1 MYARG
6 AFARR
11 LVQHLVII
19 VALAGVLLA
28 SASAALAQAP
38 PSSDQGP
45 RFNQWG
51 PGQSAP
57 APEGPTGGDSASPQR
72 DAPPSANR
80 DYAPA
85 PGFPGAVPAPYSAPG
100 PYAAPAPPPEFL
112 PAPPDRWDGCTYD
125 LRGSWQLSGRQTDP
139 YPFSYSSWIHV
150 RQFRN
155 WLQIEQPEDNLS
167 YYGVCHGDRI
177 ELDVYSAGRF
187 VGYEDGVVS
196 WSSSPTAW
204 GRFSTGPRA
213 RGMRVRAEWTSFFG
227 GYASGRET
235 WYRW

>member
-1 MYARG
+1 MWSAGAAAPPDLAHGPRVGGNPMYARG

-19 VALAGVLLA
+19 AALAGVLLA

-57 APEGPTGGDSASPQR
+57 APEGPTGGDSANPQR

-100 PYAAPAPPPEFL
+100 PYAAPAPAPEFL
-112 PAPPDRWDGCTYD
+112 PAPPDHWGGCNYD

-139 YPFSYSSWIHV
+139 YPF
-150 RQFRN
+150 
-155 WLQIEQPEDNLS
+155 
-167 YYGVCHGDRI
+167 
-177 ELDVYSAGRF
+177 
-187 VGYEDGVVS
+187 
-196 WSSSPTAW
+196 
-204 GRFSTGPRA
+204 
-213 RGMRVRAEWTSFFG
+213 
-227 GYASGRET
+227 
-235 WYRW
+235 